1 MRSHGGAVR
10 WWGEHGPERVFS
22 VGHTGGD
29 LSLPDEVRARV
40 MPTPFPILE
49 DGVHWDQLLQQAG
62 LAGPPPDP
70 AVAPNPGPGTDAA
83 GAAPV

>member
-1 MRSHGGAVR
+1 
-10 WWGEHGPERVFS
+10 
-22 VGHTGGD
+22 
-29 LSLPDEVRARV
+29 